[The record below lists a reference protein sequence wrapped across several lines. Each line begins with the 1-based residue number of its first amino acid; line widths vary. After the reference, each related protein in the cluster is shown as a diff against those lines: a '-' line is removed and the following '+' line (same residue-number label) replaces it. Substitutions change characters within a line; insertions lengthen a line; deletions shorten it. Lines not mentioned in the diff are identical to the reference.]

1 MLLILKWLMATV
13 AIMLSGYLIP
23 GVTVA
28 GLWTALWLA
37 LFLGLLNVTL
47 RPILIFLTLPIN
59 IVTLGL
65 FVLVINALIV
75 LLASTVIQ
83 GFGVAGFWPA
93 LFFSIVLAII
103 SYLLNRLIK

>member
-1 MLLILKWLMATV
+1 MYILLKWVITTA
-13 AIMLSGYLIP
+13 AIMLTGYLLP
-23 GVTVA
+23 GITVA

-47 RPILIFLTLPIN
+47 KPLLVLLTLPIN

-65 FVLVINALIV
+65 FVLVINAVIV

-83 GFGVAGFWPA
+83 GFVVSGFWA
-93 LFFSIVLAII
+93 AFFFSIVLSII
-103 SYLLNRLIK
+103 SYLLNKLIK